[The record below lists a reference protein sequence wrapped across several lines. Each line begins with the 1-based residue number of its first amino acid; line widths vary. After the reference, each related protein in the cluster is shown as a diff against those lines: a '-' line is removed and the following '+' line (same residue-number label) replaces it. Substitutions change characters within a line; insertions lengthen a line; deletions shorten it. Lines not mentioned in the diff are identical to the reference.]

1 MKDEDKLNFLTRDW
15 VKEII
20 SQVTDK
26 DSSFFDIEF
35 VSKIFERTQ
44 NNLKDTK
51 FEYIE
56 EDYAKKE
63 YGDEVKLYLKSQEL
77 PCVKLI
83 GASNKVYL
91 KEILE
96 IQFKIYEDLLSDS
109 SKVDEASLSKYVYY
123 SITAHF
129 LCTMV

>member
-63 YGDEVKLYLKSQEL
+63 YGDEVKLYLKSQGL

-96 IQFKIYEDLLSDS
+96 PWIENKKE
-109 SKVDEASLSKYVYY
+109 KTCRMEKYLWG
-123 SITAHF
+123 SHLQRWRRIPG
-129 LCTMV
+129 

>member
-1 MKDEDKLNFLTRDW
+1 MKDEEKLNLLTKDW

-20 SQVTDK
+20 SQVTDEE
-26 DSSFFDIEF
+26 SAFFDIDF

-44 NNLKDTK
+44 NNLKDTI

-56 EDYAKKE
+56 EDKAKKE
-63 YGDEVKLYLKSQEL
+63 YGDEVKLYIKSQGL
-77 PCVKLI
+77 PRVKLN
-83 GASNKVYL
+83 GTSNKVYL

-96 IQFKIYEDLLSDS
+96 IQFKIYEDLLNDS
-109 SKVDEASLSKYVYY
+109 SKVDEASLSDYVYY